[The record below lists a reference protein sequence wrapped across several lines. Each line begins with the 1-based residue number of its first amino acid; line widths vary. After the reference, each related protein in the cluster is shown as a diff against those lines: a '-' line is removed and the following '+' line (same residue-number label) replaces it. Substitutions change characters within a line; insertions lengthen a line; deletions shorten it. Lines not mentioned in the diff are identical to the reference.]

1 MKSQLI
7 SYRIFQLILS
17 IVGTME
23 LGIVST
29 HIPNISAFQ
38 DVLCDF
44 EVSFRLVCY
53 KFLYSCNIICFGGC
67 NSILNDFN

>member
-7 SYRIFQLILS
+7 SYRIFQLILA

-23 LGIVST
+23 LGIVTT

-44 EVSFRLVCY
+44 EVSFTLVCY
-53 KFLYSCNIICFGGC
+53 
-67 NSILNDFN
+67 ILNWCAFFIATVLSALVDAIAF